1 MGGCLII
8 ILVSIATKV
17 PHLRI
22 HENHIKAGIMRKLAL
37 PQNMIE
43 FDNLICRR

>member
-1 MGGCLII
+1 MGGLPHNNFGLICD
-8 ILVSIATKV
+8 KV

-22 HENHIKAGIMRKLAL
+22 HENHIKAGIMRKFAL
-37 PQNMIE
+37 PQNKIE